1 MTRTRRPLL
10 LALSLLLAAPA
21 ALAQAG
27 YPNKTITFVVPYAA
41 GGFGDIRARQVTE
54 RLAKSLG
61 VAVVVENKAGAGGVV
76 GTNAVAKA
84 APDGYT
90 IGMGNLAPLAVNR
103 ALMKKLPYDPDADV
117 VPVIL
122 LEKAP
127 LVLSTHRSQGVAT
140 VKDLVA
146 KAKADPGKL
155 TYGSSG
161 VGGAHHLSGAMF
173 ASQAGIEL
181 THVPYKG
188 GAPAATDL
196 VAGHIAMMFE
206 MGYAAL
212 PAIKGGKVQPLAVSS
227 ATRLALLPDVPTL
240 AESGLAGFE
249 SYNWQGV
256 IAPKGTPREI
266 VAKLNAELNA
276 ILRQPEMREAITSQA
291 SEPVGGT
298 PEEFAAFIRAEA
310 AKWAAV
316 VKRANIQPE

>member
-1 MTRTRRPLL
+1 MKALRRPLL
-10 LALSLLLAAPA
+10 LALSALLLAPPA
-21 ALAQAG
+21 FAQAG
-27 YPNKTITFVVPYAA
+27 YPNKTITFVVPYAP

-54 RLAKSLG
+54 RLAKALG

-76 GTNAVAKA
+76 GTNVVAKA

-127 LVLSTHRSQGVAT
+127 LVLSTHRSQGVAS
-140 VKDLVA
+140 VKDVVA
-146 KAKADPGKL
+146 KAKAEPGKL

-173 ASQAGIEL
+173 AHQAGIEL

-188 GAPAATDL
+188 GAAAATDL

-212 PAIKGGKVQPLAVSS
+212 PAIKGGKVLPLAVSS
-227 ATRLALLPDVPTL
+227 TKRLPLLPDVPTL

-276 ILRQPEMREAITSQA
+276 ILRQPEMREAIVSQA

-298 PEEFAAFIRAEA
+298 PEEFAAFIKAEA

-316 VKRANIQPE
+316 VKSANIQPE